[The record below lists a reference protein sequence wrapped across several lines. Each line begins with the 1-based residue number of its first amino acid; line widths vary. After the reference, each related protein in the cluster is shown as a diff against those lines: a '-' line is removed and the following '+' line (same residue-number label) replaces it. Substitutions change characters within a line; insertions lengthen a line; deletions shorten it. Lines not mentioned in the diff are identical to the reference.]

1 MNKRRAWVLTAGRI
15 SLLPSRE
22 ERRDERQSVHR
33 SHQQRARPH
42 ALLTES
48 VAAEIL
54 ERVGSPRTARL
65 AVFMY
70 PHIEQAAET
79 KTTPGVSRFVRSN
92 DADAPSLTKRF
103 LPAIAT
109 TIVTTKMIKTRR

>member
-1 MNKRRAWVLTAGRI
+1 MSASRSIGATSSERGRM
-15 SLLPSRE
+15 LY
-22 ERRDERQSVHR
+22 
-33 SHQQRARPH
+33 
-42 ALLTES
+42 
-48 VAAEIL
+48 
-54 ERVGSPRTARL
+54 SPRASPRRSSNALCHRVRHPAPPRGALIELDSLDQDPVDAARL

>member
-1 MNKRRAWVLTAGRI
+1 MSASSVHSEPPAASEAACSTHR
-15 SLLPSRE
+15 
-22 ERRDERQSVHR
+22 ERRRGDPRTR
-33 SHQQRARPH
+33 W
-42 ALLTES
+42 
-48 VAAEIL
+48 VAAYGIRAPP
-54 ERVGSPRTARL
+54 RVALIELDSLDQDPVDAARL

-79 KTTPGVSRFVRSN
+79 KTTPGISRFVRSN